1 MTTEDLSLIEL
12 SRRIGR
18 SKSLV
23 SRWAK
28 QGKIPRKAN
37 GRFDEAAVR
46 QALKRNLDPARA
58 KLLARGEPQ
67 APESTVNTQGPL
79 SALALRT
86 ARAANPDT
94 PFEAGFI
101 AGLVMATYDI
111 GAISAVIAV
120 DHGASVEVG
129 KALEGAM
136 TVAFME
142 RSEQLTRCLPVFRDI
157 PEDGDLPGITY
168 EIERFA
174 TVNWDV
180 PVS

>member
-1 MTTEDLSLIEL
+1 MKVNMSTDLTLIEL

-58 KLLARGEPQ
+58 KPLARGEQSTPQ
-67 APESTVNTQGPL
+67 PEVNMTEITMRTV
-79 SALALRT
+79 
-86 ARAANPDT
+86 RAANPPT
-94 PFEAGFI
+94 LFEAGFI
-101 AGLVMATYDI
+101 AALVRMTYDI

-120 DHGASVEVG
+120 DQGTSVEIG
-129 KALEGAM
+129 KALEDHM

-142 RSEQLTRCLPVFRDI
+142 RSEQIMRCLPMFKDYS
-157 PEDGDLPGITY
+157 EDEDLPGITY
-168 EIERFA
+168 HIEHLSK
-174 TVNWDV
+174 VNWDV
-180 PVS
+180 PMD

>member
-1 MTTEDLSLIEL
+1 MDTDLTLCEL
-12 SRRIGR
+12 ARRLGR

-37 GRFDEAAVR
+37 GLFDEAPVR

-58 KLLARGEPQ
+58 KPLASGEQRPQ
-67 APESTVNTQGPL
+67 ESTVNKEEPL
-79 SALALRT
+79 TALALRT
-86 ARAANPDT
+86 VLAAKPET

-101 AGLVMATYDI
+101 AGLVMAAYDI
-111 GAISAVIAV
+111 GAIGAIIAV
-120 DHGASVEVG
+120 DNGASVEVG
-129 KALEGAM
+129 KAMEGAM

-142 RSEQLTRCLPVFRDI
+142 RSEQLMRCLPMFHGI
-157 PEDGDLPGITY
+157 PEDEDLPGITY
-168 EIERFA
+168 EIERLA
-174 TVNWDV
+174 KVNWDV